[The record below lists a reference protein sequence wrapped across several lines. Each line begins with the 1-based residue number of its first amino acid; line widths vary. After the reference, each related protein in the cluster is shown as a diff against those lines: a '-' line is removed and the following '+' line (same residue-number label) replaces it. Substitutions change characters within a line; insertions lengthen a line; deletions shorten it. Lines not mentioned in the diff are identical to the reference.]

1 MKKTFIVLLSL
12 ILLVGCEKTSVKE
25 KENKN
30 ETNKI
35 TIVDKKD
42 YTNPLICKKIIE
54 GEYNI
59 ISDYIV
65 YDFDDE
71 GSKVKGYTEIR
82 LYSYKENQTIENK
95 ERYEKWYDC
104 SNHPKIG
111 LKECNSSWINDKE
124 YKVVKT
130 FNNEKIENLLGY
142 NINELKNDVKEGY
155 VCE

>member
-30 ETNKI
+30 ETDKI

-42 YTNPLICKKIIE
+42 YTNPLICKKITE

-82 LYSYKENQTIENK
+82 LYSYKENQTTENK

-130 FNNEKIENLLGY
+130 FNNEKIENLSGY